1 MFQDNDITL
10 INLKCRRFL
19 KSGEHTARILCV
31 KGWLTLNF
39 FDTILK
45 ETREKDPSKKIVFSL
60 HPKIHIVRLGYS
72 LRPQNVINLNIL
84 DMLPHGGDRNRIIP

>member
-1 MFQDNDITL
+1 M
-10 INLKCRRFL
+10 
-19 KSGEHTARILCV
+19 

-45 ETREKDPSKKIVFSL
+45 ETREKDPSKKIVFPP

-84 DMLPHGGDRNRIIP
+84 DMLPHGEDRNRIIP